1 MPLWLEMVGHCG
13 IEKLK
18 YKNDIVVPIP
28 KNDELFIRV
37 KGAGINNTD
46 INTII
51 GLGIDEHTIPTK
63 LDKRKHCLFYGYDD
77 VGRWVSYGRN
87 SAGDMG
93 SYFTSFCSHSPSH
106 RLTDVFLDRC

>member
-1 MPLWLEMVGHCG
+1 MLGFPKPPKGNQVKNILIILSILLPTSHNTVYRSQILMPLWFGMGGHCG

-37 KGAGINNTD
+37 KGEAINNTY

-51 GLGIDEHTIPTK
+51 GVEI
-63 LDKRKHCLFYGYDD
+63 
-77 VGRWVSYGRN
+77 
-87 SAGDMG
+87 
-93 SYFTSFCSHSPSH
+93 
-106 RLTDVFLDRC
+106 

>member
-1 MPLWLEMVGHCG
+1 MPLWFGIGGHCG
-13 IEKLK
+13 IERLK

-51 GLGIDEHTIPTK
+51 GLEI
-63 LDKRKHCLFYGYDD
+63 
-77 VGRWVSYGRN
+77 
-87 SAGDMG
+87 
-93 SYFTSFCSHSPSH
+93 
-106 RLTDVFLDRC
+106 

>member
-1 MPLWLEMVGHCG
+1 MGGHFG

-37 KGAGINNTD
+37 KGVGIYNTD

-51 GLGIDEHTIPTK
+51 G
-63 LDKRKHCLFYGYDD
+63 RKI
-77 VGRWVSYGRN
+77 
-87 SAGDMG
+87 
-93 SYFTSFCSHSPSH
+93 
-106 RLTDVFLDRC
+106 

>member
-1 MPLWLEMVGHCG
+1 LISPKLSIRNKVKHILIFLLYLFLTCPNTVYSSQTVLPLWLGMGGHCG
-13 IEKLK
+13 IENLN

-51 GLGIDEHTIPTK
+51 GLEI
-63 LDKRKHCLFYGYDD
+63 
-77 VGRWVSYGRN
+77 
-87 SAGDMG
+87 
-93 SYFTSFCSHSPSH
+93 
-106 RLTDVFLDRC
+106 

>member
-1 MPLWLEMVGHCG
+1 MRHIFIIPSILLSTFHNNVYSSQTLMPFWFGMGHCG

-51 GLGIDEHTIPTK
+51 G
-63 LDKRKHCLFYGYDD
+63 RKI
-77 VGRWVSYGRN
+77 
-87 SAGDMG
+87 
-93 SYFTSFCSHSPSH
+93 
-106 RLTDVFLDRC
+106 

>member
-1 MPLWLEMVGHCG
+1 MKHILIFLLYLFLTCPNTVYSSQTVLPLWLGMGGHCG

-51 GLGIDEHTIPTK
+51 GLEI
-63 LDKRKHCLFYGYDD
+63 
-77 VGRWVSYGRN
+77 
-87 SAGDMG
+87 
-93 SYFTSFCSHSPSH
+93 
-106 RLTDVFLDRC
+106 

>member
-1 MPLWLEMVGHCG
+1 MKHILIFLLYLFLTCPNTVYSSQTVLPLWLGVGGQYG
-13 IEKLK
+13 IENLK

-51 GLGIDEHTIPTK
+51 E
-63 LDKRKHCLFYGYDD
+63 RKI
-77 VGRWVSYGRN
+77 
-87 SAGDMG
+87 
-93 SYFTSFCSHSPSH
+93 
-106 RLTDVFLDRC
+106 

>member
-1 MPLWLEMVGHCG
+1 MGGNFG

-37 KGAGINNTD
+37 KGAVINNTD

-51 GLGIDEHTIPTK
+51 E
-63 LDKRKHCLFYGYDD
+63 RKI
-77 VGRWVSYGRN
+77 
-87 SAGDMG
+87 
-93 SYFTSFCSHSPSH
+93 
-106 RLTDVFLDRC
+106 

>member
-1 MPLWLEMVGHCG
+1 MLPLWLGMGGHCG

-51 GLGIDEHTIPTK
+51 G
-63 LDKRKHCLFYGYDD
+63 RKI
-77 VGRWVSYGRN
+77 
-87 SAGDMG
+87 
-93 SYFTSFCSHSPSH
+93 
-106 RLTDVFLDRC
+106 

>member
-1 MPLWLEMVGHCG
+1 VKHILIILSFLLPTSHNTVYSSQTVLPLWLGMGGHCG
-13 IEKLK
+13 IENLK

-51 GLGIDEHTIPTK
+51 G
-63 LDKRKHCLFYGYDD
+63 RKI
-77 VGRWVSYGRN
+77 
-87 SAGDMG
+87 
-93 SYFTSFCSHSPSH
+93 
-106 RLTDVFLDRC
+106 